1 MLYVFH
7 NYTPVKGQIS
17 GSAAFPIAFLGLS
30 APVTGSTCTASY
42 PAPAPQAQ
50 PVRMSTRNNWVS
62 PLLQKLKAKI
72 HCCWLP
78 PLIQDTDV
86 PSSERVL
93 NNSCDSN
100 RPLFRNSITNI
111 HFWYKKASQSPNLHM
126 FMIWSV
132 MNLQSL

>member
-7 NYTPVKGQIS
+7 NYMPVKGQIS

-42 PAPAPQAQ
+42 PSPAPQAQ
-50 PVRMSTRNNWVS
+50 PVRMSTRNNSVS
-62 PLLQKLKAKI
+62 PPLQKLNAKI

-78 PLIQDTDV
+78 PLIWDTDV
-86 PSSERVL
+86 PSSECSTTPVTVTGPC
-93 NNSCDSN
+93 SG
-100 RPLFRNSITNI
+100 T
-111 HFWYKKASQSPNLHM
+111 ASPTYTSDTRRLLSLLTLHM

-132 MNLQSL
+132 MNLQPL